1 LGQDETFKCRSWYD
15 VIIMERSDILELLAE
30 APYGAYAID
39 MNQKIVFW
47 NKGAE
52 RILGY
57 SASDVLGRGCYQL
70 LGGKTED
77 RSGCESNCNVIVWA
91 RSGRIAPSHT
101 ICTQS
106 KDGQLKW
113 IGITHVLLPA
123 AKRELSTLVHIF
135 YDASEAVQAK
145 RLLGQLRDML
155 SAAPAAT
162 RPSHAPIPSRDIPFD
177 NLTAREREV
186 LGLLSQGLGT
196 RDIAQELK
204 ISPATTRNHIQ
215 RILSKLEVESRLQAV
230 AAAARRSLL

>member
-1 LGQDETFKCRSWYD
+1 M
-15 VIIMERSDILELLAE
+15 IMERSDILELLAE
-30 APYGAYAID
+30 AQDGAYAVD

-70 LGGKTED
+70 LGGRAGE
-77 RSGCESNCNVIVWA
+77 RSVCESNCNVILWA

-101 ICTQS
+101 ICTRS

-135 YDASEAVQAK
+135 HEASEEVQAK
-145 RLLGQLRDML
+145 QLLGQLRDVL
-155 SAAPAAT
+155 AAAPEVT
-162 RPSHAPIPSRDIPFD
+162 TQSHVPVPSPDIPFGD
-177 NLTAREREV
+177 LTAREREV

-196 RDIAQELK
+196 NHIAQELK
-204 ISPATTRNHIQ
+204 ISPTTTRNHIQ
-215 RILSKLEVESRLQAV
+215 RILSKLDVGSRLEAV
-230 AAAARRSLL
+230 AAAARHGLL